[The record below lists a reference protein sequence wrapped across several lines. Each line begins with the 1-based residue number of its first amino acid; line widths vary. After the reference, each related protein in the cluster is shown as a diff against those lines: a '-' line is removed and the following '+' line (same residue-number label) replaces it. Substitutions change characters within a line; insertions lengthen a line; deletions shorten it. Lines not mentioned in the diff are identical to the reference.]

1 MATPPPAAANPAA
14 NTDST
19 QKPQFELLENGNVVM
34 NRKGKPT
41 LLALYDEQDG
51 HLQFESTSIDEK
63 YRTQIQR
70 CILEDTEGV
79 LTGNKITS
87 YGIKGRDRDEI
98 KKGEPPRP
106 KQNKNLGDKTQAV
119 VDWYFKWRRNE
130 FYARYGVQ
138 LDGNGEPVTAHCRRA
153 EKRIEV
159 DENTGMVGQVE
170 YVVEKEDGIIA
181 TRATHLTFTRLE
193 RVGQDDDTEED
204 GDDQN

>member
-19 QKPQFELLENGNVVM
+19 QKPQFELLDNGNVVQ

-41 LLALYDEQDG
+41 LLALYDQDDG

-87 YGIKGRDRDEI
+87 YGIKGRERDEI

-106 KQNKNLGDKTQAV
+106 KANKNLGDKTQVV
-119 VDWYFKWRRNE
+119 VDWYFKWRKQE
-130 FYARYGVQ
+130 FYARYGVR
-138 LDGNGEPVTAHCRRA
+138 LDSNGEPVVMHCRRK
-153 EKRIEV
+153 ELRIEV
-159 DENTGMVGQVE
+159 DEATGMVGQVE
-170 YVVEKEDGIIA
+170 YIIEKEDGMIA
-181 TRATHLTFTRLE
+181 TRATHLTFTKLE
-193 RVGQDDDTEED
+193 VVGSDEAGEEEE
-204 GDDQN
+204 QE